1 MTKLGELQT
10 KKTIQELSKE
20 TKEESIK
27 KYFIIDGVYIPQ
39 LECKKLQFHQSKL
52 KSEERIL
59 NLILQ
64 RAWAVNRRMGSES
77 AFEDMLS
84 YLKKWKKE
92 NHGWQKKAKEK
103 LSKIETSI
111 QEGKLNGHKKNNTR
125 IIKRISGQDL

>member
-1 MTKLGELQT
+1 MKKERNIFMTTQLDSSTSIKVL
-10 KKTIQELSKE
+10 KE
-20 TKEESIK
+20 TKEEGIRK
-27 KYFIIDGVYIPQ
+27 HFIIDGVYIPQ

-64 RAWAVNRRMGSES
+64 RAWGVKRRMGPEF

-92 NHGWQKKAKEK
+92 NHGWQKQAKEK
-103 LSKIETSI
+103 LYKIETSI
-111 QEGKLNGHKKNNTR
+111 QKGKLNGHDTTV
-125 IIKRISGQDL
+125 

>member
-1 MTKLGELQT
+1 MTPRPISLETSINYTYDL
-10 KKTIQELSKE
+10 KKYYAEDENSKE
-20 TKEESIK
+20 EAIRK
-27 KYFIIDGVYIPQ
+27 KFMRDGVYIPQ

-64 RAWAVNRRMGSES
+64 RAWGVNRKMGPEC

-92 NHGWQKKAKEK
+92 NKGWQKKAKER
-103 LSKIETSI
+103 LSKIETNI
-111 QEGKLNGHKKNNTR
+111 QKGKLNGHATTV
-125 IIKRISGQDL
+125 